1 MKRILLT
8 SFAVAMATFA
18 SNAAVSPY
26 VSAHLGYTH
35 ATILDSDERND
46 FSIGQWL
53 DSKFAFD
60 VSGAFGVKYDLSKS
74 FALRGEIEY
83 DYLEKFKNTESDDT
97 IWMRSHTILA
107 NAYLDFKTMS
117 AFTPYISAGAG
128 YQFNHLSAE
137 IYKKTSTPHAFA
149 WQIGGG
155 VAYNIT
161 NALSVDLGY
170 RYLTSTY
177 STKYQN
183 RDTKFVTDYH
193 QFRLGANYAF

>member
-1 MKRILLT
+1 MKKILLT
-8 SFAVAMATFA
+8 SLIATMATFA

-83 DYLEKFKNTESDDT
+83 DYLEKFKNTEMDDT
-97 IWMRSHTILA
+97 LWMRSHTILA
-107 NAYLDFKTMS
+107 NAYLDFKTLS

-128 YQFNHLSAE
+128 YQFNHLSYE

>member
-1 MKRILLT
+1 MTITSSSSGISSVMALLT
-8 SFAVAMATFA
+8 
-18 SNAAVSPY
+18 
-26 VSAHLGYTH
+26 
-35 ATILDSDERND
+35 R
-46 FSIGQWL
+46 
-53 DSKFAFD
+53 
-60 VSGAFGVKYDLSKS
+60 DL
-74 FALRGEIEY
+74 
-83 DYLEKFKNTESDDT
+83 
-97 IWMRSHTILA
+97 
-107 NAYLDFKTMS
+107 
-117 AFTPYISAGAG
+117 FT
-128 YQFNHLSAE
+128 
-137 IYKKTSTPHAFA
+137 KTSTPNAFA

>member
-1 MKRILLT
+1 MKKILLT
-8 SFAVAMATFA
+8 SLIATMATFA

-74 FALRGEIEY
+74 FALRGELEY
-83 DYLEKFKNTESDDT
+83 DYLEKFKNTEMDDT
-97 IWMRSHTILA
+97 IWMRSHTIFA

-128 YQFNHLSAE
+128 YQFNHLNIE
-137 IYKKTSTPHAFA
+137 LFDKTTTPHAFA
-149 WQIGGG
+149 WQVGGG

-183 RDTKFVTDYH
+183 RDTKFTTDYH

>member
-1 MKRILLT
+1 MKKILLT
-8 SFAVAMATFA
+8 SLIATMATFA

-35 ATILDSDERND
+35 ATIELSGEASDYTMGEWVGD
-46 FSIGQWL
+46 
-53 DSKFAFD
+53 KFAFD
-60 VSGAFGVKYDLSKS
+60 VSGAFGVKYDLSPD
-74 FALRGEIEY
+74 FALRGELEY
-83 DYLEKFKNTESDDT
+83 DYVEGFVLSTSG
-97 IWMRSHTILA
+97 IWNRSHTLLA

-117 AFTPYISAGAG
+117 AFTPYFGIGAG
-128 YQFNHLSAE
+128 YQFNHLSKDWFGAGA
-137 IYKKTSTPHAFA
+137 TPHVFA

-170 RYLTSTY
+170 RYLTSAKKFEDSGY
-177 STKYQN
+177 KY
-183 RDTKFVTDYH
+183 KLVTDYH

>member
-1 MKRILLT
+1 MKKILLT
-8 SFAVAMATFA
+8 SLIATLATFA

-35 ATILDSDERND
+35 ATMLSSDERND
-46 FSIGQWL
+46 FSVGQWV

-83 DYLEKFKNTESDDT
+83 DYLEKFKNTDTDTT
-97 IWMRSHTILA
+97 IWMRSHTVLA

-128 YQFNHLSAE
+128 YQFNHLGAE

-161 NALSVDLGY
+161 NALSFDFGY

-183 RDTKFVTDYH
+183 RDSKFTTDYH